1 MMSGV
6 ICSIPFHIMHRYRS
20 LPSIPC
26 NSPLNLL
33 TRRLLGVLRER
44 VLRVRAQSALGVV
57 RVLLRAL
64 GDIAALVVDVV
75 AGLACLRIRLPLG
88 LGGLAA
94 GVGGRHDEVCV
105 WSSSVACEV
114 VGEGW
119 EVGEAYGW
127 VGLV

>member
-1 MMSGV
+1 
-6 ICSIPFHIMHRYRS
+6 
-20 LPSIPC
+20 
-26 NSPLNLL
+26 
-33 TRRLLGVLRER
+33 VLRKR
-44 VLRVRAQSALGVV
+44 VLRVGAQSALGVV

-127 VGLV
+127 VELGLTVGFEVGQLLCDCVQRVCTVPLGSSSQR